1 MEQNGNGTAAGFE
14 FTLPVG
20 YEDADGRV
28 QRTAVLRKMTGRDE
42 AAMADRRN
50 RTNGARIITELI
62 GNCLLQLGDIEHPGV
77 QVARAMYSA
86 DRQYLLVK
94 LREITFGSEMQATY
108 PCPTCREATVRIE
121 NLDELEVGVLEDGEL
136 LGDVVVDLEDGYTDR
151 DGTRYDTITFR
162 APRGD
167 DEERI
172 TATMRENPS
181 HGKNA
186 LMARCVV
193 SLGDMPE
200 ARIQAL
206 GTALFSDL
214 TLSDR
219 AKIDRA
225 VNNGGPGIKLR
236 REVTCGGCGRDF
248 TAALDMSNFLA
259 PS

>member
-1 MEQNGNGTAAGFE
+1 MQQNGNGKATGFE
-14 FTLPVG
+14 FTLPIG
-20 YEDADGRV
+20 YEDAEGRIH
-28 QRTAVLRKMTGRDE
+28 RTAVLRKMTGRDE

-50 RTNGARIITELI
+50 RGNGARIITELI
-62 GNCLLQLGDIEHPGV
+62 GNCVVRIGDIDHPGT
-77 QVARAMYSA
+77 QIARQMYSA

-108 PCPTCREATVRIE
+108 PCPTCREATVRVE
-121 NLDELEVGVLEDGEL
+121 NLDELDVVALDEGEL
-136 LGDVVVDLEDGYTDR
+136 IGDAVVELEDGYVDR
-151 DGTRYDTITFR
+151 DGTRYSTISFR

-167 DEERI
+167 DEEKMSI
-172 TATMRENPS
+172 ATRDNPS

-186 LMARCVV
+186 LMARCIT

-200 ARIQAL
+200 SRLQAL

-219 AKIDRA
+219 ARIDK
-225 VNNGGPGIKLR
+225 VINNGGPGIRLR
-236 REVTCGGCGRDF
+236 REITCGGCGREF
-248 TAALDMSNFLA
+248 TAALDMSNFLT